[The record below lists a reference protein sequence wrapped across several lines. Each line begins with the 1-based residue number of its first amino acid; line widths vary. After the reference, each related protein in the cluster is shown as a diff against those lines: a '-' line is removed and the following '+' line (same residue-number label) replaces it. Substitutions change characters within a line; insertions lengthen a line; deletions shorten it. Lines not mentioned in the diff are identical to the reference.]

1 MKKLFSWKI
10 QQASKNQFN
19 RFMDKISKLN
29 TAQMWIKIKPLL
41 KNKYTEWTPLFNE
54 DIEKF
59 KNSWCNLFSGGHN
72 LLPINMNNIKDDKIT
87 E

>member
-1 MKKLFSWKI
+1 
-10 QQASKNQFN
+10 
-19 RFMDKISKLN
+19 
-29 TAQMWIKIKPLL
+29 MWIKIKSFL

-72 LLPINMNNIKDDKIT
+72 LLPLNMNNIKDDKIT